1 MQKIERQILRIFLAT
16 ILLSAALCMASSDV
30 CAVTCDMLVMNV
42 DDARTK
48 LRRAAD
54 ETDFDSAKD
63 YARRAKSALEDA
75 AMSAMDC
82 QCSMAHMELD
92 TAASFARRA
101 RDADTVEEFIDS
113 LNRAIRA
120 FNAALSALRVCASG
134 SR

>member
-1 MQKIERQILRIFLAT
+1 MASTTLRISLVT
-16 ILLSAALCMASSDV
+16 MLLSAALCLASSNV
-30 CAVTCDMLVMNV
+30 SAFSCDMLLMNV

-63 YARRAKSALEDA
+63 YARRAKNALEDA

-82 QCSMAHMELD
+82 QCGMAHMEFD
-92 TAASFARRA
+92 TAASNARRA
-101 RDADTVEEFIDS
+101 RDADTPDEFVDS
-113 LNRAIRA
+113 LNRAIRS
-120 FNAALSALRVCASG
+120 FNSALNALRICASG

>member
-1 MQKIERQILRIFLAT
+1 MRFHIHP
-16 ILLSAALCMASSDV
+16 LLVTVLFSVALCLVSSDV

-82 QCSMAHMELD
+82 QCSMAHMEFD
-92 TAASFARRA
+92 SAASYARRA
-101 RDADTVEEFIDS
+101 RDAGTSDEFVDS

-120 FNAALSALRVCASG
+120 FNSALIALRACASG
-134 SR
+134 FR